1 MADSVQTKPISQPAK
16 QKQSLKESRSQQAG
30 TAKSSTDSSLTLD
43 TKGPEPAPSLTPL
56 SSDSSSASLTS
67 PSTQNKPPAPSRPP
81 TTLSQREKSAP
92 AGESSKDSSSSTKEP
107 APATT
112 AKPASSSSSPVD
124 KDPGPAPLRRALSF
138 KIPLKVNTETAN
150 GSSST
155 SSTPNLSRA
164 SSAVS
169 DSNNNNNNP
178 EKSTASPLHQR
189 TRSKTASLSSI
200 GEVTSPV
207 PHQLPLPA
215 SPSSP
220 PPQDSISP
228 VVTVKD
234 PEPAAAPSPT
244 SSRSPTEQF
253 LFDRGLLPEEP
264 SQQIPSPL
272 ALQSVLQSQLT
283 SYLATM
289 SSQPAKTP
297 SVEQVSPQQQYQQP
311 PQNMRMAPMAQPG
324 LPVAAPLPGL
334 SGQANSV
341 VGNLLKGPVGP
352 NGQLKDAALMV
363 GIKLDL
369 EAEVHLTA
377 RVRGDIIVGLY

>member
-1 MADSVQTKPISQPAK
+1 MADSVQTKPISQPSK
-16 QKQSLKESRSQQAG
+16 QKQPLKESRPQQPD
-30 TAKSSTDSSLTLD
+30 TTKSSPDSSLTLD
-43 TKGPEPAPSLTPL
+43 TKGPDPSPSLASI
-56 SSDSSSASLTS
+56 SSDSSSSASLTS
-67 PSTQNKPPAPSRPP
+67 SSTQNNPPASRPP
-81 TTLSQREKSAP
+81 TTSSKQQKSAP
-92 AGESSKDSSSSTKEP
+92 AGESSKDSGSSTKDP
-107 APATT
+107 APAATT
-112 AKPASSSSSPVD
+112 KPASPSSPVD

-138 KIPLKVNTETAN
+138 KIPLKVNTEAAN

-155 SSTPNLSRA
+155 SSTPNRSRA

-169 DSNNNNNNP
+169 ESNGNKV
-178 EKSTASPLHQR
+178 EKSATSPLHQR
-189 TRSKTASLSSI
+189 NRSKNVSLSSI
-200 GEVTSPV
+200 GEVASPV

-220 PPQDSISP
+220 PPQDSNP
-228 VVTVKD
+228 VVKVKD
-234 PEPAAAPSPT
+234 PEPAAAAAAAPSPT

-264 SQQIPSPL
+264 SQKIPSPL

-311 PQNMRMAPMAQPG
+311 PQNMRMAPMPQPG